1 MYDNLLEEDPHIQEI
16 AARIAEKRVQRVAQG
31 MAQEMAQ
38 GMAQNKFRETILGL
52 VQDRFPALQ
61 AVVAQK
67 IAAIDDTDAL
77 QKIILALALAP
88 DETVARHYV
97 TALEAVHAPEA

>member
-1 MYDNLLEEDPHIQEI
+1 M
-16 AARIAEKRVQRVAQG
+16 
-31 MAQEMAQ
+31 
-38 GMAQNKFRETILGL
+38 GL
-52 VQDRFPALQ
+52 VQERFPALQ

-67 IAAIDDTDAL
+67 IAAIYDTDAL

-97 TALEAVHAPEA
+97 TALEPVHVSET